1 METLM
6 ESFDVYFYFNSIRF
20 NKKELYK
27 ASVIK
32 KSDLLSQVYNVVVD
46 DRLLQNYYGAIYIV
60 KKDNEWKLDYGG
72 DIDLFNLKIEISN
85 AIEMYES
92 YSSEYIRD

>member
-1 METLM
+1 MESLM
-6 ESFDVYFYFNSIRF
+6 ESFDVYFFFNSIRF

-32 KSDLLSQVYNVVVD
+32 KSNVPSHTYNVVVD
-46 DRLLQNYYGAIYIV
+46 DRLLQNYYGAFNIV
-60 KKDNEWKLDYGG
+60 KKDNQWKLDYLG
-72 DIDLFNLKIEISN
+72 DIDFFNLKIEISK